1 MLREYTILHVYGGGG
16 GAGMGFA
23 EWRPHRLR
31 GTRGRGPA
39 SAVQPAGEERYYGR
53 LINKPLA
60 NRRIIGMSWIIG
72 IVVFSIGVYW
82 VMKQLR
88 QVFTNNVYKY
98 LTLFFLIAIAGFLT
112 ITSIP
117 HLYPVVYSS
126 LVHLVGSWPA
136 AVLTAWFSFLPVL
149 NTIIALVFNHPFNR

>member
-1 MLREYTILHVYGGGG
+1 
-16 GAGMGFA
+16 
-23 EWRPHRLR
+23 
-31 GTRGRGPA
+31 
-39 SAVQPAGEERYYGR
+39 
-53 LINKPLA
+53 
-60 NRRIIGMSWIIG
+60 MSWIIG
-72 IVVFSIGVYW
+72 IVVFSVGVYW